1 MKRPSI
7 QFASVNDL
15 LGAPTDDITEI
26 PTEQIS
32 AFSQHPFKV
41 LDNSEMEKLIES
53 IRENGVLNPVIV
65 RQRGADYEMIS
76 GHRRLHAAKIAGL
89 KELPAIIK
97 NMSDDEAVIAMVD
110 SNLQRERLL
119 PSERAW
125 SLRLKTEAVKRQGK
139 RTDLTSGN
147 DCQKLNIADIGEE
160 LGVKERQVRN
170 YIRLTYLILELLQM
184 VDNNRLTF
192 VAAVE
197 ISFFDKND
205 QGAIYEY
212 LQHHK
217 LSLKQIKTLREYVKN
232 GGRLEDIETLLS
244 ETRTV
249 KRKFVMKEKS
259 IRKYFP
265 DDYTTEQIEKTI
277 TELLEQWR
285 RK

>member
-15 LGAPTDDITEI
+15 LGAPSEDITEI
-26 PTEQIS
+26 PVDRIT

-41 LDNSEMEKLIES
+41 LDNYEMEKLTES
-53 IRENGVLNPVIV
+53 IRENGVLNPIIV
-65 RQRGADYEMIS
+65 RQKGMDYEMIS

-89 KELPAIIK
+89 TEVPAIIK
-97 NMSDDEAVIAMVD
+97 ELSDDEAMIAMID
-110 SNLQRERLL
+110 SNLQREKLL

-147 DCQKLNIADIGEE
+147 DCQKLNIAEE
-160 LGVKERQVRN
+160 FGVKERQIRN
-170 YIRLTYLILELLQM
+170 YIRLTYLTDELLQM
-184 VDNNRLTF
+184 VDENRLTF
-192 VAAVE
+192 VIAVE
-197 ISFFDKND
+197 TSFFEEQN
-205 QGAIYEY
+205 QRIIYEY
-212 LQHHK
+212 LQKHK
-217 LSLKQIKTLREYVKN
+217 LSLKQVKILREHINN
-232 GGRLEDIETLLS
+232 GESLKDIDTLLS
-244 ETRTV
+244 ETRPA

-265 DDYTTEQIEKTI
+265 DDYTSEQIEMII
-277 TELLEQWR
+277 TELLEQWS

>member
-147 DCQKLNIADIGEE
+147 DCQKLNIAEE
-160 LGVKERQVRN
+160 FGVKERQVRN
-170 YIRLTYLILELLQM
+170 YIRLTYLTDELMQM
-184 VDNNRLTF
+184 VDDNRLTF
-192 VAAVE
+192 VIAVE
-197 ISFFDKND
+197 VSFFKERD
-205 QGAIYEY
+205 QRTIYEY

-217 LSLKQIKTLREYVKN
+217 LSLKQIKTLREYVKT
-232 GGRLEDIETLLS
+232 GDVLEDIETLLS
-244 ETRTV
+244 ESKPI
-249 KRKFVMKEKS
+249 KRKFILKEKS

-277 TELLEQWR
+277 TDLLEQWS
-285 RK
+285 KK

>member
-26 PTEQIS
+26 PIEQIS

-76 GHRRLHAAKIAGL
+76 GHRRLHAAKIVGL
-89 KELPAIIK
+89 KELPAIVK

-110 SNLQRERLL
+110 SNLQRERFL

-147 DCQKLNIADIGEE
+147 DCQKLNIAEE
-160 LGVKERQVRN
+160 FGVKERQIRN
-170 YIRLTYLILELLQM
+170 YIRLTYLTDELLQM
-184 VDNNRLTF
+184 VDENRLTF
-192 VAAVE
+192 VIAVE
-197 ISFFDKND
+197 TSFFEEQN
-205 QGAIYEY
+205 QRIIYEY
-212 LQHHK
+212 LQKHK
-217 LSLKQIKTLREYVKN
+217 LSLKQVKILREHINN
-232 GGRLEDIETLLS
+232 GESLKDIDTLLS
-244 ETRTV
+244 ETRPA

-265 DDYTTEQIEKTI
+265 DDYTSEQIEMII
-277 TELLEQWR
+277 TELLEQWS